1 LLPNARSV
9 RAPGGE
15 LVMAGFY
22 DGSGSAENDAKVIAW
37 VESLRAGKVVSWGR
51 QPRWRP
57 MWFVDVDRDG
67 ATERIVVRGQRADVP
82 MSFPLDHEMRF
93 QRVLEEQGMPVP
105 KVYGWLDD
113 PIAYALE
120 AVPGRPDF
128 AGVAAEDR
136 DTIVDEYLH
145 ALADVHA
152 LPIEPFIEADIIR
165 GKSPDDAGYVGT
177 RQFERVYR
185 QMKVRP
191 NPLMEFVLGWL
202 KRHPLPESDRET
214 PVVWDSGQF
223 HHDGKH
229 FGSLID
235 VELGHLGDP
244 MMDLAGWRMRE
255 TVIPFGD
262 FGQIYDRYA
271 EISGRPVDMAA
282 IQWHHLFFTL
292 TNQLGFEG
300 PLARPVLDTDYMTY
314 AHWVSETNLH
324 AIETM
329 AEYLGLELED
339 VEIPQPTTSPVSGP
353 HEHLSRSLRS
363 IKVDD
368 AYIKYQVRIAFRLA
382 RHLERFDQIGAEV
395 VDQDRADLSA
405 LTGRAPVGWD
415 ECEELLEKFVLAD
428 DGTHD
433 VELVVLFNR
442 RWRRYKALMG
452 PEGSAMA
459 AHHVMQPLGR
469 SLLG

>member
-1 LLPNARSV
+1 MV
-9 RAPGGE
+9 
-15 LVMAGFY
+15 GFD
-22 DGSGSAENDAKVIAW
+22 DGMGSADNDARVISW
-37 VESLRAGKVVSWGR
+37 IESLLDGKVVSWGR

-57 MWFVDVDRDG
+57 MWFVDVDRQGTVD
-67 ATERIVVRGQRADVP
+67 RVVVRGQRADVP

-93 QRVLEEQGMPVP
+93 QRVLEQQGMPVP

-113 PIAYALE
+113 PLAYAME

-128 AGVAAEDR
+128 AGVATPDR
-136 DTIVDEYLH
+136 DRIVDEYLQ
-145 ALADVHA
+145 ALAQVHA
-152 LPIEPFIEADIIR
+152 LPIEPFVEAGIIR
-165 GKSPDDAGYVGT
+165 GRSPADAAYVGT

-202 KRHPLPESDRET
+202 KRHPMPESTREA

-223 HHDGKH
+223 HHDDHH
-229 FGSLID
+229 FVSLID
-235 VELGHLGDP
+235 VELGHIGDP
-244 MMDLAGWRMRE
+244 MMDLAAFRMRD
-255 TVIPFGD
+255 TVIPYGD
-262 FGQIYDRYA
+262 FNNIYDRYG
-271 EISGRPVDMAA
+271 EITGEPVDMAA

-300 PLARPVLDTDYMTY
+300 PLAQPVLDTDYMTY

-329 AEYLGLELED
+329 AEYLGLELEEVD
-339 VEIPQPTTSPVSGP
+339 IPEPTSSPVSRP
-353 HEHLSRSLRS
+353 HEHLSHSLRS

-368 AYIKYQVRIAFRLA
+368 PYVAYQVRIAFRLA

-395 VDQDRADLSA
+395 VDQDRADLAA
-405 LTGRAPVGWD
+405 LTGKAPTGWD
-415 ECEELLEKFVLAD
+415 QCEEQLEQFVLGD
-428 DGTHD
+428 DGKHD
-433 VELVVLFNR
+433 AELVVLFNR

-452 PEGSAMA
+452 PVGSAMA

-469 SLLG
+469 SLLR